1 VSEPPLVYCCSPA
14 IVWAR
19 DAGHI
24 LLLDRETGQSWSL
37 RDEEEVIW
45 DLLAVGHSY
54 EKIVQILSL
63 TLSLSAEQADH
74 TLFSVLQNWRDA
86 GIVQVSGDVENGEP
100 GDQHR
105 V

>member
-1 VSEPPLVYCCSPA
+1 VSELPLVYCCSPA
-14 IVWAR
+14 IAWVR

-37 RDEEEVIW
+37 RDAEEVIW

-54 EKIVQILSL
+54 EKIVQMLSL
-63 TLSLSAEQADH
+63 TLSLSAEQASH
-74 TLFSVLQNWRDA
+74 TLLSVLRRWRDI
-86 GIVQVSGDVENGEP
+86 GLVQVSGDIKDGEP
-100 GDQHR
+100 GNQRR